1 MSARPTLR
9 RRLTDLEAR
18 LKAESPDRLPLLA
31 AARDLD
37 RTLRRPGFLRPD
49 ESLATRVP
57 WWPVVAVLGTAG
69 SGKSTCINRLLGA
82 PIPPVADGEVGAV
95 TLLAHG
101 TTPPEPADPRLPP
114 ALPVG
119 EGGLRLAAA
128 DSDALKG
135 LVVIDTPGFDGAHDM
150 PPGLV
155 EAVIGAADL
164 VLVFFDACHPDPPA
178 IRSTLHR
185 LVPGCR
191 SKVVCVLNKIDAC
204 ATDDDVETLVGVWK
218 EVLAQAGLVEGIY
231 EVYDAES
238 AGPDAPLL
246 ADAGRRA
253 RFAARCAAQF
263 AEIRARIDA
272 ARDDRTGRIRALL
285 AGAAA
290 AAEGEQVPL
299 VRRALRRWRRRV
311 LLADVLWLGLLAALA
326 AGAVHLA
333 GTATLPPFLS
343 WLVEARPA
351 WARGVPIRLVGVF
364 AVVAGLLAAGHL
376 WLRAAAAQAIAAGLP
391 ERAGDAGL
399 DPRRAF
405 RRATRVFRSLF
416 RADPVGWGRRAARR
430 VAAVREALAA
440 RA

>member
-1 MSARPTLR
+1 MSARPSLR
-9 RRLTDLEAR
+9 RRLKDLEAR
-18 LKAESPDRLPLLA
+18 LAAESPDRLPLLA
-31 AARDLD
+31 AARTLD
-37 RTLRRPGFLRPD
+37 RALKRPGFLRSD
-49 ESLATRVP
+49 ESLAMRVP

-69 SGKSTCINRLLGA
+69 SGKSTFVNRLLGA
-82 PIPPVADGEVGAV
+82 PVVGGEEGGGF

-101 TTPPEPADPRLPP
+101 SVPPGPADPRLPP
-114 ALPVG
+114 DLSMG
-119 EGGLRLAAA
+119 EGGLRPAAS

-135 LVVIDTPGFDGAHDM
+135 LVLVDTPGFDGAHDA

-155 EAVIGAADL
+155 EAVVEAADL

-185 LVPGCR
+185 LAPGCR

-231 EVYDAES
+231 AVYDADA
-238 AGPDAPLL
+238 AGADAPLL
-246 ADAGRRA
+246 ADAERRA
-253 RFAARCAAQF
+253 RFAARCDAQF
-263 AEIRARIDA
+263 AEIRRRIDA
-272 ARDDRTGRIRALL
+272 ARDGRAERIRTLL

-290 AAEGEQVPL
+290 AVEGEQVPL
-299 VRRALRRWRRRV
+299 VRKALRRWRWRV
-311 LLADVLWLGLLAALA
+311 LLADVLWIGLLAGLA

-333 GTATLPPFLS
+333 GRETLPPFVS
-343 WLVEARPA
+343 WLVEGRVN
-351 WARGVPIRLVGVF
+351 WARGVPVRLVGAF
-364 AVVAGLLAAGHL
+364 AVVIALLVAGHL
-376 WLRAAAAQAIAAGLP
+376 WLRAAAAQGIAAGLP
-391 ERAGDAGL
+391 ERAGEAGL

-416 RADPVGWGRRAARR
+416 RANPVGWGRGAARR
-430 VAAVREALAA
+430 VAKARESLVA